1 MTETHEVN
9 RTVMYLQK
17 HALPQFEH
25 VSMTIIECW
34 GRAMVT
40 RQNPTPPSFPSPLNP
55 LRVPATLELGA
66 CRGPIETDMPRI
78 EEANSLT
85 LTEYRTKFFP
95 DLHDP
100 ITSKGISYH
109 LKLESSST
117 LSDHEFDECLNLI
130 ASSSAN
136 DYASSS
142 IGWSPKKKHKEMKLP
157 DLRYILLIHPNPP
170 PAADPVQG
178 FLSFMLTYE
187 DGHEVVYCY
196 ELHLAPA
203 LQRLGIGKHLM
214 GVMEQVG
221 MNVGV
226 DKSMLTVFVKNQ
238 AASRFYEKLG
248 YSTDDYSPEPRK
260 LRNGTVKL
268 PTYTIL
274 SKSLRDGLMDDGI
287 EEHG

>member
-1 MTETHEVN
+1 
-9 RTVMYLQK
+9 
-17 HALPQFEH
+17 
-25 VSMTIIECW
+25 
-34 GRAMVT
+34 
-40 RQNPTPPSFPSPLNP
+40 
-55 LRVPATLELGA
+55 
-66 CRGPIETDMPRI
+66 MPRI
-78 EEANSLT
+78 EEANNLT
-85 LTEYRTKFFP
+85 LPAYRTKF
-95 DLHDP
+95 LSGLLDP

-117 LSDHEFDECLNLI
+117 LAERDFNECLNLI
-130 ASSSAN
+130 TSSSAN

-142 IGWSPKKKHKEMKLP
+142 IGWSPKKKRKEMELP

-170 PAADPVQG
+170 PAADRVQG
-178 FLSFMLTYE
+178 FLSLMLTYE

-221 MNVGV
+221 RNVGV

-238 AASRFYEKLG
+238 AASTFYKKLD
-248 YSTDDYSPEPRK
+248 YNKDDYSPGPRK
-260 LRNGTVKL
+260 LRNGTVKM

-274 SKSLRDGLMDDGI
+274 SKSLQGGPMDH
-287 EEHG
+287 ETKRHG